1 MVRGG
6 VEGFYGRPYEG
17 GRRSLLLRLL
27 SRLEDPAYIYA
38 PKNDT
43 FHRLGWREDY
53 PAESRLLLEDDIHL
67 AADSGIRFIF
77 GISPWGFRDDEYP
90 ALRRKARA
98 AMEAGSSG
106 VAVLFDD
113 IPQRADPELAL
124 RQLNL
129 VGEALEGIGGRVLL
143 CPSLYCTEL
152 LVRHSGEEYL
162 SAWSENVNPE
172 WTSMWTG
179 REVVSR
185 RLDDDSLCE
194 AAGLLGG
201 RPAIWDNL
209 LADDYCL
216 RRVYL
221 SGLDQRIPADHEY
234 FLNPPECFP
243 AALYGVYSLVKA
255 TGAGC
260 PWPGELGTLPAAWEV
275 LAGFHHTPWST
286 AGVASEMI
294 RSLSGALHRGPDA
307 GLLAGLEETRL
318 LMCRFLDDLEVVPWG
333 WELAP
338 YVRDLGRMVG
348 WWSEILRL
356 PSRSERISR
365 LQHLMFRRL
374 PFDHPLASMTAE
386 LAGSHQEGDL

>member
-1 MVRGG
+1 MVRGV

-27 SRLEDPAYIYA
+27 SQLDDPAYIYA
-38 PKNDT
+38 PKNDA
-43 FHRLGWREDY
+43 FHRLRWREDY
-53 PAESRLLLEDDIHL
+53 PMESWRLLQNDIHQ
-67 AADSGIRFIF
+67 AADSGICFIF
-77 GISPWGFRDDEYP
+77 GISPWGFRDGEHP
-90 ALRRKARA
+90 VLQRKART
-98 AMEAGSSG
+98 AMEAGASG

-113 IPQRADPELAL
+113 IPQRVDPELAR
-124 RQLNL
+124 RQLTL
-129 VGEALEGIGGRVLL
+129 VGEGLEGLGGRVFL
-143 CPSLYCTEL
+143 CPSLYCNEL
-152 LVRHSGEEYL
+152 LTRHDGEEYL
-162 SAWSENVNPE
+162 AAWSENVHPE

-185 RLDDDSLCE
+185 RLDRDSLDE

-201 RPAIWDNL
+201 RPAIWDNF

-221 SGLDQRIPADHEY
+221 SGLDQRIPVDLEY

-243 AALYGVYSLVKA
+243 AAVYGVHSLMTA
-255 TGAGC
+255 TGVQH
-260 PWPGELGTLPAAWEV
+260 PWPGELGTLPDAWEV

-294 RSLSGALHRGPDA
+294 EGLSGALHRGPDA
-307 GLLAGLEETRL
+307 GLLAGLEETRI
-318 LMCRFLDDLEVVPWG
+318 LMYRFLDDLEGVPWG

-338 YVRDLGRMVG
+338 YVRDLVRMVG
-348 WWSEILRL
+348 WWLEILML
-356 PSRSERISR
+356 PSRSERTSR
-365 LQHLMFRRL
+365 LHHLMFRRL

-386 LAGSHQEGDL
+386 LAGSHQKGDS